1 MTTPDGVYS
10 RQGYGRRLGFGRSA
24 ALVVVD
30 LTKGFANPEQFGG
43 GNIDAA
49 IKNTVQLLACAR
61 ERKLPIVFT
70 RHAYA
75 ADGSDCGLF
84 TRKNEKLKILTVDS
98 ATTEIVEELAPRPGE
113 MVMCKRH
120 PSAFFG
126 TDLTGW
132 LAMRNVDTL
141 IVSGCTTSGCI
152 RATVVDAIGYGLRP
166 IVPRECVGDRALG
179 PHEANLFDLEMK
191 YADVM
196 PLVDVLAAIQRS
208 KEPLKANASA
218 G

>member
-1 MTTPDGVYS
+1 MSAPEGVYS
-10 RQGYGRRLGFGRSA
+10 KQGYGRRLGFGRSA

-49 IKNTVQLLACAR
+49 IAHTVHLVAGAR

-84 TRKNEKLKILTVDS
+84 TRKNERLRMLTVDS
-98 ATTEIVEELAPRPGE
+98 DTTEIVAQLAPRPGE
-113 MVMCKRH
+113 LVMCKRH

-126 TDLTGW
+126 TDLAGW
-132 LAMRNVDTL
+132 LAMRGVDTL

-166 IVPRECVGDRALG
+166 IVPRECVGDRSLG

-196 PLVDVLAAIQRS
+196 PLAEVLAALPRS
-208 KEPLKANASA
+208 ARD
-218 G
+218 